1 MTTSTDHRPNHHA
14 DQHAFRG
21 VVGLLAGLSMTIGRE
36 REALLATDLTQL
48 TAEDRLVDVG
58 CGPGSAAR
66 FAARR
71 GAHVTGIDPASVM
84 LDLARTL
91 TRREPV
97 EYLDGAAEALP
108 IGDAEATIVWALATV
123 HHWPDLDGG
132 LAEVRRVLRA
142 DGRFLAIERRVQP
155 GARGHASHGWTD
167 RQAAA
172 FADRCRDAC
181 FELVAVTSHETKR
194 GVLLAVLAR
203 AAA

>member
-123 HHWPDLDGG
+123 HHWPDLDGA
-132 LAEVRRVLRA
+132 LPEIVRVLTPG
-142 DGRFLAIERRVQP
+142 GRFLAMERLTLP
-155 GARGHASHGWTD
+155 GARGLASHGWTD
-167 RQAAA
+167 EQAQG
-172 FADRCRDAC
+172 FADLCRAAGFTDVTVATHPGRRR
-181 FELVAVTSHETKR
+181 LVS
-194 GVLLAVLAR
+194 VLAR
-203 AAA
+203 TP